1 MATLLFSLAPS
12 PRLLLPLRR
21 LDPKPLLRPKPL
33 LLLSTAMGSPA
44 RAQPS
49 SWRSAGRPPPQ
60 QQWSCATC
68 TLDNPGHSRACDAC
82 GNSRPVEV
90 DGDAV
95 AKAQTPTLPTMSTP
109 PARAS
114 TSSGCGVGRPPTER
128 KWSCAACTLDN
139 PGHSRAC
146 EACGNSRPMEVVAVD
161 DDDEDALDLGAL
173 AGASFLPLQ
182 RRSMK
187 RERAASP
194 EVVGVCADEG
204 DGAKGGEDKP
214 AKKKACAEI
223 ILDKKTF
230 KIMTYNVWFH
240 EDLELCRRMDALGDL
255 IKNHNPDLICF
266 QEVTPNIYL
275 LLQKSDWWQEY
286 RCSLS
291 NSMAMQRK
299 YYCMQMSKLP
309 VESFDCTPFS
319 NSIMGRELC
328 VAHVKTGGAVK
339 LVLATSH
346 LESPMPG
353 PPTWDQMYST
363 ERVAQANESLKI
375 LGSFRNVIF
384 CGDMNWDDKGDGPFP
399 LPAGWTDA
407 WIELKP
413 GEDGWT
419 YDTKANSMLSANRKL
434 QKRLDR
440 FVCKLADFKINSIQM
455 IGKDAIPGL
464 SYVKEKKVRKEVRKL
479 ELPVLP
485 SDHFGLVLSITLES

>member
-1 MATLLFSLAPS
+1 
-12 PRLLLPLRR
+12 
-21 LDPKPLLRPKPL
+21 
-33 LLLSTAMGSPA
+33 MGSPA

-114 TSSGCGVGRPPTER
+114 TSSGCGAGRPPTER

-214 AKKKACAEI
+214 AKKKGADFENKVI
-223 ILDKKTF
+223 FLISSKWHDS
-230 KIMTYNVWFH
+230 YV
-240 EDLELCRRMDALGDL
+240 EL
-255 IKNHNPDLICF
+255 

-363 ERVAQANESLKI
+363 ERVAQANKSLKI

-440 FVCKLADFKINSIQM
+440 FVCKLADFKINNIQM
-455 IGKDAIPGL
+455 IGKNAIPGL
-464 SYVKEKKVRKEVRKL
+464 SYVKEKKLQSEEATAVSRTSGALAFTAAMLGRV
-479 ELPVLP
+479 
-485 SDHFGLVLSITLES
+485 GLWQNRGAVEQRQRMVAMTASSGVQSQCRIPLFFPR